1 MEHLVIQLKEKLTA
15 RRCNEL
21 ERAQRL
27 QPESQKDLILI
38 SSGKIFELDFLIQ
51 CLDELI
57 AYHENTK
64 KIIV

>member
-1 MEHLVIQLKEKLTA
+1 MEHLVIQLKEKLIT

-38 SSGKIFELDFLIQ
+38 SSGKIFELEFLIQ

-57 AYHENTK
+57 AYHKNTK
-64 KIIV
+64 NIIV